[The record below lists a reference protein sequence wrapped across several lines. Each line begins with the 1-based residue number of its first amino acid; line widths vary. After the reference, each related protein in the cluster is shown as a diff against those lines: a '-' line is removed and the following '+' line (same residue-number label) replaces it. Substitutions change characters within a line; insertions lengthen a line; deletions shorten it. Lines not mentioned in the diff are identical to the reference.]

1 MGVRQA
7 MVLIGNAGQATSEGK
22 SGLVETGLTGLA
34 ATALVCVCVC
44 VCSFK
49 QQKIND
55 SVNYLDTNTHTM
67 YEFFLAGKWK
77 CIQRNFTISTRHKD
91 VHM

>member
-1 MGVRQA
+1 

-44 VCSFK
+44 VCVLLSNRKLMIQSITLIQIHIQCMSSFWLVNGNAFNEISQY
-49 QQKIND
+49 QQ
-55 SVNYLDTNTHTM
+55 DTKM
-67 YEFFLAGKWK
+67 
-77 CIQRNFTISTRHKD
+77 CICKGVQ
-91 VHM
+91 